1 VHAVN
6 EIARS
11 TQQES
16 LTSSVVL
23 AGQRVV
29 DVGAG
34 TGELVRWLRDQ
45 GADVVGVECGETM
58 MRLARAADPGHPEA
72 YLDGVAQA
80 LPLPD
85 GEADVA
91 VMSNSLHHVPSAE
104 MDAALR
110 EAHRVLRPGGF
121 LYVSEPVAAGPG
133 HELVAIIDD
142 ETEVREL
149 AQQAIDRATSHGF
162 ELLSD
167 TRYASGMV
175 IRSAEAFGE
184 RIVGIDPRRAA
195 RWAEARDEFAAAFE
209 RLGVPSEGGLAFDN
223 QTRVKVLRKR

>member
-1 VHAVN
+1 VD

-11 TQQES
+11 TQHEH
-16 LTSSVVL
+16 LAASVAL
-23 AGQRVV
+23 AGRRVV

-34 TGELVRWLRDQ
+34 SGELVRWLRGQ

-58 MRLARAADPGHPEA
+58 MRLAREADPQYPEA

-85 GEADVA
+85 READVV
-91 VMSNSLHHVPSAE
+91 VMSNSLHHVPAAE

-110 EAHRVLRPGGF
+110 EVHRVLQAGGI
-121 LYVSEPVAAGPG
+121 LYVAEPVAEGPG

-142 ETEVREL
+142 ETEVREQ
-149 AQQAIDRATSHGF
+149 AQQAIDRAASHGF

-167 TRYASGMV
+167 SRYTNRMV
-175 IRSAEAFGE
+175 IASAEAFGE

-195 RWAEARDEFAAAFE
+195 RWAEARDEFAAAYE
-209 RLGVPSEGGLAFDN
+209 RLGVPSDGGRAFDN